1 MLSQTVLNG
10 ISIGLTAVF
19 FLSAFFIIKW
29 ALNKEAEKSK
39 LEPFKNWYLIKMSVL
54 FFFVNTG
61 FGYLADK
68 YTPMQVSLLN
78 IVLLQAIMIIISI
91 FTVSLVLYIVLKLSR
106 NEEITNPLWLGV
118 KISFLY
124 TLIAGA
130 LLFVTN
136 FVVSYGTA
144 TGGF

>member
-1 MLSQTVLNG
+1 
-10 ISIGLTAVF
+10 
-19 FLSAFFIIKW
+19 
-29 ALNKEAEKSK
+29 
-39 LEPFKNWYLIKMSVL
+39 MSVL

-68 YTPMQVSLLN
+68 YSPMQVSLLN

-106 NEEITNPLWLGV
+106 NEEITNPLWLWV